1 MSPFF
6 TINFVGNIKVYKFGG
21 LITNGHVAEGIGRGP
36 QNLQWRFDSVR
47 GNEWGSFSSKCS
59 SFGVGVI

>member
-1 MSPFF
+1 MMIFLRRDNKMFPFF

-21 LITNGHVAEGIGRGP
+21 LINGHVAEGIGRGP

-47 GNEWGSFSSKCS
+47 GSR
-59 SFGVGVI
+59 

>member
-1 MSPFF
+1 MSLFLCL
-6 TINFVGNIKVYKFGG
+6 NFVGNIKVYKFGG

-47 GNEWGSFSSKCS
+47 GIE
-59 SFGVGVI
+59 